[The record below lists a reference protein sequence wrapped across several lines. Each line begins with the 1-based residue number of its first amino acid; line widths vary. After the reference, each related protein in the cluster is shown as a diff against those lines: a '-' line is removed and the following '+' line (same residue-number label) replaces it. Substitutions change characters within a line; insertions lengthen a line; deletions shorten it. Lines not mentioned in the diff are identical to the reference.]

1 MSITVGRLIRD
12 RDTRLRPPEVRLET
26 GAPGIGRVVEE
37 SPTGQE
43 HHEVSDWI
51 TTPIPPDIDH
61 QALMVRVLAHHL
73 LEGRTVGPIIH
84 PWDMDITESASTQP
98 SDLLLIPLDPPLIEE
113 SVLLTKGD
121 RLDHYLAFVPSAWIE
136 DREEHTLTRLPIQE
150 GCKIEVRLD
159 RDPIDCSDDRT
170 GLDID
175 TRSVEWTTLHHLDD
189 LHTDIPI
196 VVIVE
201 DPE

>member
-1 MSITVGRLIRD
+1 
-12 RDTRLRPPEVRLET
+12 
-26 GAPGIGRVVEE
+26 
-37 SPTGQE
+37 
-43 HHEVSDWI
+43 
-51 TTPIPPDIDH
+51 
-61 QALMVRVLAHHL
+61 MVRVLAHHL

-136 DREEHTLTRLPIQE
+136 DREENTLTRLPIHVD
-150 GCKIEVRLD
+150 CKNSIRLD
-159 RDPIDCSDDRT
+159 RYPIDCSDDRT
-170 GLDID
+170 WINID
-175 TRSVEWTTLHHLDD
+175 TPSIEWTTIHHLYD
-189 LHTDIPI
+189 LHSDITTGEI
-196 VVIVE
+196 IE